1 MTSANMDQA
10 HGLRTSMKQQPS
22 IATPNH
28 RVKVITVT
36 GGKGGVGKSNVSL
49 NLAIT
54 MASLGKK
61 VMLLD
66 ADLGLANID
75 VMLGLSVKNNLF
87 NVINGECSLD
97 DIIITGPYGLMIL
110 PATSGTQ
117 SMVELSATQ
126 HAALIRAFGDLK
138 TEVDVLIVDTA
149 AGISNMVLNFA
160 RAAQDILVVVCDEPT
175 SVTDAYALMKILSR
189 EYGVFRFKIVANMVR
204 SMKEGQ
210 DLFLKLTKVTERF
223 LDASLEFVGC
233 IPYDPNVKLAIKK
246 QQVIVD
252 AFPKSPASIS
262 FRALANRAL
271 TWPIPYQAEGHLQ
284 FFIENMLS
292 IREM

>member
-1 MTSANMDQA
+1 MAQTNTDQA
-10 HGLRTSMKQQPS
+10 QGLRNTMKNQQPLS
-22 IATPNH
+22 TPNR

-75 VMLGLSVKNNLF
+75 VMLGLSVKRNLF
-87 NVINGECSLD
+87 NVLRGECTLD
-97 DIIITGPYGLMIL
+97 DIIIRGPHDLMIL

-117 SMVELSATQ
+117 SMVELSSAQ

-138 TEVDVLIVDTA
+138 ADVDVLIVDTA
-149 AGISNMVLNFA
+149 AGISSMVLSFA

-189 EYGVFRFKIVANMVR
+189 DYGVFRFKIVANMVR
-204 SMKEGQ
+204 TMKEGQ
-210 DLFLKLTKVTERF
+210 DLFAQLTKVAERF
-223 LDASLEFVGC
+223 LDASLELVGC
-233 IPYDPNVKLAIKK
+233 IPYDPNVKMAIKR

-252 AFPKSPASIS
+252 AYPKSPAAIA
-262 FRALANRAL
+262 FRALANRAM

-292 IREM
+292 IKEM

>member
-1 MTSANMDQA
+1 MTPENIDQA
-10 HGLRTSMKQQPS
+10 QGLRDSMRSQNSVNPQ
-22 IATPNH
+22 NN

-54 MASLGKK
+54 MASMGKK

-75 VMLGLSVKNNLF
+75 VMLGLSVKRNLF
-87 NVINGECSLD
+87 NVLRGECTLD

-117 SMVELSATQ
+117 AMVELSQAQ
-126 HAALIRAFGDLK
+126 HAALIRAFGDLRA
-138 TEVDVLIVDTA
+138 EVDVLIVDTA
-149 AGISNMVLNFA
+149 AGISSMVLNFA

-175 SVTDAYALMKILSR
+175 SVTDAYALMKILSK
-189 EYGVFRFKIVANMVR
+189 EYGIYRFKIVANMVR
-204 SMKEGQ
+204 TMREGQ
-210 DLFLKLTKVTERF
+210 ELFIKLTKVTERF
-223 LDASLEFVGC
+223 LDASLELVGC
-233 IPYDPNVKLAIKK
+233 IPYDPNVKLAVKR

-252 AFPKSPASIS
+252 AYPKSPASIS
-262 FRALANRAL
+262 FKALANRAL
-271 TWPIPYQAEGHLQ
+271 SWPIPYRAEGHLQ

-292 IREM
+292 IKEM